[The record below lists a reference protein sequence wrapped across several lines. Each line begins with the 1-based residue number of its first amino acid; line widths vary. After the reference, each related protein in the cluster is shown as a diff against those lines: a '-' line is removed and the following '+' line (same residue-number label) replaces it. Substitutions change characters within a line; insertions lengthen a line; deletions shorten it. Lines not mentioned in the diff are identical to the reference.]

1 MDDILHILEHH
12 GYLALVVMVF
22 LEAIGLPIPAAI
34 ALVTAGA
41 AAAWKTL
48 SFGYVVCFS
57 ILPIVIGDSIL
68 YWLGRKTG
76 WSLLGVLCR
85 VSMNPETCILR
96 SAESFYKRG
105 RLTLLFAKF
114 VPGINTMAP
123 PLAGSMKMR
132 YWQFLRFD
140 AVGAAL
146 YVIAYSSGGFAFSRV
161 IRDVARI
168 FQTVGRTVEW
178 IAIFALIAYIAYR
191 MWLMWTNRV
200 YRVVPR
206 VQVNELL
213 QKIEASEQLV
223 IFDVRSHGYYDAGA
237 QRIRGSMR
245 LEPNNLQ
252 EAVKTLPKDKLIFLY
267 CT

>member
-1 MDDILHILEHH
+1 MEQILHLLEHH
-12 GYLALVVMVF
+12 GYLALTIMVF

-34 ALVTAGA
+34 ALITAGA

-48 SFGYVVCFS
+48 SFGYVVLFS
-57 ILPIVIGDSIL
+57 IIPIVIGDSIF

-76 WSLLGVLCR
+76 WTLLGVLCR

-114 VPGINTMAP
+114 VPGVNTMAP
-123 PLAGSMKMR
+123 PLAGSMRMR
-132 YWQFLRFD
+132 FWQFLRFD
-140 AVGAAL
+140 AAGAAL
-146 YVIAYSSGGFAFSRV
+146 YVVAYSLGGYTFSRV

-178 IAIFALIAYIAYR
+178 VFALAVLGYIVYR
-191 MWLMWTNRV
+191 VYLMWTHRV

-206 VQVNELL
+206 VQVGEVI
-213 QKIEASEQLV
+213 QKIEAAEELA
-223 IFDVRSHGYYDAGA
+223 IFDVRSHGYYDSGA
-237 QRIRGSMR
+237 QRIRGSLR

-252 EAVKTLPKDKLIFLY
+252 EAVKALPKNRLIFLY

>member
-1 MDDILHILEHH
+1 MEHVLHILEHH
-12 GYLALVVMVF
+12 GYLALMAMVF

-48 SFGYVVCFS
+48 VLGYVILWS
-57 ILPIVIGDSIL
+57 ILPIMVGDTIL
-68 YWLGRKTG
+68 YFLGRKTG
-76 WSLLGVLCR
+76 WALLGALCK

-114 VPGINTMAP
+114 VPGVNTMAP

-140 AVGAAL
+140 AGGAAL
-146 YVIAYSSGGFAFSRV
+146 YVLAYSLGGFAFSRI
-161 IRDVARI
+161 IRDIGRV
-168 FQTVGRTVEW
+168 FETVGHAVSW
-178 IAIFALIAYIAYR
+178 VFAIAVIGYLVYR
-191 MWLMWTNRV
+191 FWLYWRHRV

-206 VQVNELL
+206 VQVDELV
-213 QKIEASEQLV
+213 QKLDAGEQLM
-223 IFDVRSHGYYDAGA
+223 ILDVRSHGYYDAGT
-237 QRIRGSMR
+237 QRIRGSAR
-245 LEPNNLQ
+245 FEPNNFE
-252 EAVKTLPKDKLIFLY
+252 EAIKALPKDKLIFLY

>member
-1 MDDILHILEHH
+1 MEHVLHLIEHH
-12 GYLALVVMVF
+12 GYIALMVMVF

-41 AAAWKTL
+41 AAAWRTL
-48 SFGYVVCFS
+48 VLGYVILWA
-57 ILPIVIGDSIL
+57 ILPILIGDSIL
-68 YWLGRKTG
+68 YFLGRQSG
-76 WSLLGVLCR
+76 WRLLGFLCR

-114 VPGINTMAP
+114 VPGVNTMAP

-140 AVGAAL
+140 AGGAAL
-146 YVIAYSSGGFAFSRV
+146 YVLAYAMSGYAFSRV
-161 IRDVARI
+161 LRDIGRV
-168 FQTVGRTVEW
+168 FETVGHAVSW
-178 IAIFALIAYIAYR
+178 ILVLAVIGYLIYR
-191 MWLMWTNRV
+191 FWLYWTHRV

-206 VQVNELL
+206 VQVQELEQRL
-213 QKIEASEQLV
+213 DSGEQLM
-223 IFDVRSHGYYDAGA
+223 ILDVRSHGYYDAGT
-237 QRIRGSMR
+237 QRIRGSVR
-245 LEPNNLQ
+245 FEPNNF
-252 EAVKTLPKDKLIFLY
+252 EAALKAIPKDKLIFLY

>member
-1 MDDILHILEHH
+1 MEQILHLLEHH
-12 GYLALVVMVF
+12 GYLALIVMVF
-22 LEAIGLPIPAAI
+22 LEALGAPIPAAI
-34 ALVTAGA
+34 ALVAAGA
-41 AAAWKTL
+41 AAAWRTL
-48 SFGYVVCFS
+48 VFGYVVLFA
-57 ILPIVIGDSIL
+57 ILPIVVGDSIL

-76 WSLLGVLCR
+76 WTLLGFLCR

-114 VPGINTMAP
+114 VPGVNTMAP
-123 PLAGSMKMR
+123 PLAGSMRMR
-132 YWQFLRFD
+132 YWQFVRFD
-140 AVGAAL
+140 AAGAAF
-146 YVIAYSSGGFAFSRV
+146 YVLAYAFGGYAFSRV
-161 IRDVARI
+161 IKDVVHI

-178 IAIFALIAYIAYR
+178 AVGIAILGYIVYR
-191 MWLMWTNRV
+191 AWLAWTHRV

-206 VQVNELL
+206 VQVNEVL
-213 QKIEASEQLV
+213 QRIEASEQLA

-237 QRIRGSMR
+237 QRIRGSLR

-252 EAVKTLPKDKLIFLY
+252 EAVKTLPKDQLIFLY

>member
-1 MDDILHILEHH
+1 MEHILHIIEHH
-12 GYLALVVMVF
+12 GYLALTVMVF

-48 SFGYVVCFS
+48 VLGYVILWS
-57 ILPIVIGDSIL
+57 ILPIMVGDSIL
-68 YWLGRKTG
+68 YFLGRQSG
-76 WSLLGVLCR
+76 WRLLGVLCK

-114 VPGINTMAP
+114 IPGVNTMAP

-132 YWQFLRFD
+132 YGQFLRFD
-140 AVGAAL
+140 AGGATL
-146 YVIAYSSGGFAFSRV
+146 YVLAYSLGGFVFSRV
-161 IRDVARI
+161 IRDVGRI
-168 FQTVGRTVEW
+168 FETVGRTVSW
-178 IAIFALIAYIAYR
+178 VFALAVIGYLGYR
-191 MWLMWTNRV
+191 FWLYWTHRV

-206 VQVNELL
+206 VQVEELEQRL
-213 QKIEASEQLV
+213 DAGEQLT
-223 IFDVRSHGYYDAGA
+223 ILDVRSHGYYDAGA
-237 QRIRGSMR
+237 LRIRGSMR
-245 LEPNNLQ
+245 FEPNNFDA
-252 EAVKTLPKDKLIFLY
+252 AVKSLAKDKLIFLY

>member
-1 MDDILHILEHH
+1 MEHILHILEHH
-12 GYLALVVMVF
+12 GYVALTLMVF

-48 SFGYVVCFS
+48 VLGYVILWS
-57 ILPIVIGDSIL
+57 IVPIVIGDSIL
-68 YWLGRKTG
+68 YFLGRQTG
-76 WSLLGVLCR
+76 WRLLGLLCK

-114 VPGINTMAP
+114 VPGVNTMAP

-132 YWQFLRFD
+132 YGQFLKFD
-140 AVGAAL
+140 AGGAAL
-146 YVIAYSSGGFAFSRV
+146 YVLAYVIGGFAFSRV
-161 IRDVARI
+161 IRDVGRI
-168 FQTVGRTVEW
+168 FETVGRAVSW
-178 IAIFALIAYIAYR
+178 VFALAVIAYLGYR
-191 MWLMWTNRV
+191 FWLYWTHRV

-206 VQVNELL
+206 VQVQELEQRL
-213 QKIEASEQLV
+213 DAGEQLM
-223 IFDVRSHGYYDAGA
+223 ILDVRSHGYYDAGTK
-237 QRIRGSMR
+237 RIRGSMR
-245 LEPNNLQ
+245 FEPNNF
-252 EAVKTLPKDKLIFLY
+252 ETAVKSLPKDKLIFLY